1 VFFFRISAR
10 FRWALFSFY
19 GIVVL
24 QNTRGEH
31 PSKENKM
38 KQTISKKTF
47 KALEKIA
54 MEKNAVIEERG
65 GLERKWN
72 DEMDFPEIAV
82 WSIEQM
88 LIAAYQLGRKDAREG
103 K

>member
-1 VFFFRISAR
+1 
-10 FRWALFSFY
+10 
-19 GIVVL
+19 
-24 QNTRGEH
+24 
-31 PSKENKM
+31 M
-38 KQTISKKTF
+38 KQTISKKTL

-54 MEKNAVIEERG
+54 MEQNAAIEARG

-82 WSIEQM
+82 WSIEEM

>member
-1 VFFFRISAR
+1 
-10 FRWALFSFY
+10 
-19 GIVVL
+19 
-24 QNTRGEH
+24 
-31 PSKENKM
+31 M

>member
-1 VFFFRISAR
+1 
-10 FRWALFSFY
+10 
-19 GIVVL
+19 
-24 QNTRGEH
+24 
-31 PSKENKM
+31 M
-38 KQTISKKTF
+38 KQTISKKTL

-54 MEKNAVIEERG
+54 MEQNAAIEARG

-82 WSIEQM
+82 WSIEEM
-88 LIAAYQLGRKDAREG
+88 LIAAYQLGRKDARER